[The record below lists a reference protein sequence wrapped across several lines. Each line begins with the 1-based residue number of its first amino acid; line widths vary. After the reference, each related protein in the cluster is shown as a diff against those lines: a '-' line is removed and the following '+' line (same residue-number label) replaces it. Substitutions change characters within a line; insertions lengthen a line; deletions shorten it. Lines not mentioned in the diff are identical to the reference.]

1 MTITDFKE
9 LNESGLYFDG
19 YALVKSAQEAT
30 TKGGVPFFNITLGK
44 QEKSI
49 STKLWENKFNN
60 HDLAQLKRVFENGN
74 VLHIKGKLSEYRDQL
89 QLTID
94 EFAFPEEGAVQVEDY
109 LESAPEPIESLR
121 EEYENYIANMD
132 SPVLKEICQR
142 LYDEHKDKF
151 ITYPAAKSN
160 HHCFTGGLLYHTVSM
175 LRLGDHIS
183 GQYKEVKKD
192 LVMAGIALHDM
203 GKVVEYTNY
212 FAPDYSKVGN
222 FLGHI
227 TIINMFIDRK
237 VQVLKEEMPWTRK
250 EADEVYEL
258 MHVIN
263 AHHGK
268 LEYGSPVESKILEAE
283 VVHQIDMMDSRINM
297 ITYGLQDENLQEN
310 EAKRIFPMGLYYR
323 TSQD

>member
-1 MTITDFKE
+1 M
-9 LNESGLYFDG
+9 
-19 YALVKSAQEAT
+19 
-30 TKGGVPFFNITLGK
+30 
-44 QEKSI
+44 
-49 STKLWENKFNN
+49 
-60 HDLAQLKRVFENGN
+60 
-74 VLHIKGKLSEYRDQL
+74 
-89 QLTID
+89 
-94 EFAFPEEGAVQVEDY
+94 
-109 LESAPEPIESLR
+109 
-121 EEYENYIANMD
+121 
-132 SPVLKEICQR
+132 
-142 LYDEHKDKF
+142 
-151 ITYPAAKSN
+151 
-160 HHCFTGGLLYHTVSM
+160 YHTVSM

-183 GQYKEVKKD
+183 NQYKEVKKD

-283 VVHQIDMMDSRINM
+283 VVHQVDMMDSRINM

-310 EAKRIFPMGLYYR
+310 EAKRIYPMGMYYR
-323 TSQD
+323 TSQSD